1 VDSHISE
8 HSPNMNE
15 LKMIELVKKKKKK
28 KKEEEEEF
36 KKTCFIRR
44 IIPPKIM

>member
-28 KKEEEEEF
+28 KK
-36 KKTCFIRR
+36 KKKNSR
-44 IIPPKIM
+44 KHVLSAESYLLK